1 METIYIDATQYE
13 ELLTAI
19 YGVSERLNT
28 IIKDGQNYFYFALL
42 CIVFYGMAKLISAIV
57 EPIVIDY

>member
-13 ELLTAI
+13 EILNSI

-42 CIVFYGMAKLISAIV
+42 CIVFYGMAKLLKMIL
-57 EPIVIDY
+57 EPIIIDY